1 MLLSEDLQSFEE
13 DKNERRNITFSRIFR
28 KRIHVYRQEKKW
40 IIQGLFETFL
50 WMILYHCNPFELTTA
65 SASTKEEEHNLLWGT
80 FDVQTGWMLDI
91 QMIEFGEIVTFNMNR
106 KKIWSLRSS
115 SIRYVI
121 DFILSEFF
129 VTSNIYINSQWN
141 VYLPDTRLTLWPLYI
156 LVRFLTLTLSLCLFS
171 ALCFDVATPD
181 KSIISAQCN
190 III

>member
-1 MLLSEDLQSFEE
+1 MLLSEDLQSFE
-13 DKNERRNITFSRIFR
+13 DKNDGRNSTFSRIFR

-80 FDVQTGWMLDI
+80 FDVQTGWMSDI

-106 KKIWSLRSS
+106 KKIWFLRSS

-129 VTSNIYINSQWN
+129 VISNIYINSQ
-141 VYLPDTRLTLWPLYI
+141 LTERLLA
-156 LVRFLTLTLSLCLFS
+156 RHLTFWSVFWHLLCLFAS
-171 ALCFDVATPD
+171 SRLYGLMLQHPTNRLYLPIAT
-181 KSIISAQCN
+181 
-190 III
+190 